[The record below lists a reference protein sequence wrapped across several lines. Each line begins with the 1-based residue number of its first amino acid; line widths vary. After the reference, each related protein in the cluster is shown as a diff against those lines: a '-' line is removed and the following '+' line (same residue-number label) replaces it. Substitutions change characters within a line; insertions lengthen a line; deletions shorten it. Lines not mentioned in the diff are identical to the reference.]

1 MRLLVR
7 WVQQRRAHVT
17 LPLAQQVMSHDA
29 QVELLR
35 AKLDQANNKNDVL
48 RENYEMLDTKLT
60 QMEEK
65 AAADARHIAQLQK
78 EELRL
83 KEEIELTKVQI
94 ECDNDGDDDA
104 DDDDVEVCAFQR
116 NILITFVLVQVQM
129 LLIANKAQA
138 LQKQMISADGSSH
151 STEQQLRQALTAGSC
166 RAASPSHHYF

>member
-17 LPLAQQVMSHDA
+17 LPLAQQDMSRDA

-83 KEEIELTKVQI
+83 KEETELTKVQRK
-94 ECDNDGDDDA
+94 CDDDDDD
-104 DDDDVEVCAFQR
+104 DDDDVCVCVFQR
-116 NILITFVLVQVQM
+116 NVLITFVLVQVQM
-129 LLIANKAQA
+129 QLVVKKAQA

-151 STEQQLRQALTAGSC
+151 FTEQQLRQALTAGRC
-166 RAASPSHHYF
+166 HAASSSHHYF